1 MENLYGYKEK
11 DVLGLINALKNHKGT
26 LSLAFKSY
34 AKTCGKSVGTI
45 RNLYYKLVKTSKS
58 NKEFCDKYLNGK
70 PINSN
75 QIVFFKGDEDKKMIK
90 DVLLLKSEGYSVRRA
105 IFNLTKGDEKLA
117 LRYQNKFR
125 SVKKDNPKLYNS
137 VIEEIKREK
146 PSVNLSLIE
155 DKLPTEYDF
164 KLKRLKE
171 EINFLYDSLI
181 KSVKKENQILRQKNR
196 SLMLEN
202 ARLLDKNIQKTTKNT
217 ALEYFKRENSEDANG

>member
-70 PINSN
+70 PLSSN
-75 QIVFFKGDEDKKMIK
+75 QIIFFQGDEDRNLIK
-90 DVLLLKSEGYSVRRA
+90 EILLLKCEGYSIRHA
-105 IFNLTKGDEKLA
+105 ISNLTNGDEKLA

-137 VIEEIKREK
+137 VIEEIRREK
-146 PSVNLSLIE
+146 PSVNLTLIE

-164 KLKRLKE
+164 KLKRLKD

-181 KSVKKENQILRQKNR
+181 KSVKKENQILKQKNR

-202 ARLLDKNIQKTTKNT
+202 ARLLDKNVQKGSKNT

>member
-11 DVLGLINALKNHKGT
+11 DVLGLISALKNHKGT

-146 PSVNLSLIE
+146 PSVNLTLIE
-155 DKLPTEYDF
+155 DKSPTEYDF

-202 ARLLDKNIQKTTKNT
+202 ARLLDKSIQKTTKNT

>member
-45 RNLYYKLVKTSKS
+45 RNLYYKLVKTSKL

-125 SVKKDNPKLYNS
+125 S
-137 VIEEIKREK
+137 
-146 PSVNLSLIE
+146 
-155 DKLPTEYDF
+155 
-164 KLKRLKE
+164 
-171 EINFLYDSLI
+171 
-181 KSVKKENQILRQKNR
+181 
-196 SLMLEN
+196 
-202 ARLLDKNIQKTTKNT
+202 
-217 ALEYFKRENSEDANG
+217 